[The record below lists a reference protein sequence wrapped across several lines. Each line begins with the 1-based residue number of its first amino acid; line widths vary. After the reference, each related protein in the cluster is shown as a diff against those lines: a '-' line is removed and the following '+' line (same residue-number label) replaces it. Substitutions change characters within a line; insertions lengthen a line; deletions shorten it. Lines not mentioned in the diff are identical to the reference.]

1 MDLGRP
7 TAGLDAGGSGCPD
20 PLLLNGLPAL
30 PVAIAH
36 PIVLTAAE
44 RRRLKKAAY
53 GHRTPHRDRLRA
65 QIVLQAARGAGQRSD
80 RPRNGSAPGH
90 RAHLAGPLR

>member
-44 RRRLKKAAY
+44 RRRLQES
-53 GHRTPHRDRLRA
+53 GLRP
-65 QIVLQAARGAGQRSD
+65 QD
-80 RPRNGSAPGH
+80 PAP
-90 RAHLAGPLR
+90 